1 VTEHDERTGTG
12 DDRPWTVA
20 IRDTRLQ
27 QYHQLT
33 LCALG
38 LAVMGA
44 IAVFGVATELFP
56 YHSLNHDEGVYLQQ
70 AAMLL
75 DGQLVLHPPVEGAF
89 RPWFFVDGGEYLYP
103 KYAPVPAAI
112 FALGLGI
119 GVPRL
124 SLAAIAAA
132 IVFLTHIIA
141 SEAFSRRIGLLA
153 AAFMLVSPLFVLN
166 AAVFLPY
173 APTTAL
179 NLAFGAAFLRA
190 DRIAERRR
198 SLRYAGLAG
207 AAIGLAFF
215 ARPYTAVLF
224 ALPFVAYALWTLREG
239 SRDRIETLGVVAL
252 FGCCGVVLTL
262 AYNATLTGAPLRFP
276 YEVFA
281 VRDGLGFGT
290 RAMLGYEVTYTPAL
304 ALRANARVLAAF
316 VTEWIAGGL
325 LGGILALCG
334 LLVFVVRAA
343 SRRAVDPRQL
353 TVLGVLLTVSA
364 GNLYFWGNLNILGS
378 LSASGDG
385 LISYLGP
392 YYHFDLLLPVSVLA
406 ALGSVWLF
414 DRSRSFLRTR
424 LAPTHAQAA
433 LAVVALLLAAG
444 VAGGS
449 FAAGTPHVRANA
461 AVTENYER
469 AYAPVEQRGFDDALV
484 FVPGPYGPWLN
495 HPFQILRNDPGYDG
509 NVVYALEKR
518 PFAVVDAFPDRTLY
532 RYSYRGRWAPVAES
546 TVTPRLRRIET
557 VAGERVSLRATLGVP
572 ASAERVSIRVS
583 TGEEQA
589 YYGVR
594 GTPEELP
601 LRIVVADGDVRV
613 RGPVTPV
620 GDGGI
625 PIGTRGTLAI
635 NVFVDYGTGTGFSYD
650 LRVPI
655 AQENGTVRALSP
667 AVEVCR
673 MPLRCS
679 GSATYVPGETR
690 PGVGV
695 ETALEANATDAD
707 TSQRMLRSRSSR

>member
-1 VTEHDERTGTG
+1 MTEHDERTGTG

-444 VAGGS
+444 IAGGS

-469 AYAPVEQRGFDDALV
+469 AYAPVEERGFDDALV

-495 HPFQILRNDPGYDG
+495 HPFQYLRNDPGFDG
-509 NVVYALEKR
+509 RTVYAQDRGPEPAWALL
-518 PFAVVDAFPDRTLY
+518 DAYPERTPY
-532 RYSYRGRWAPVAES
+532 RYRYRGAWTPDPDDTVEPTLRS
-546 TVTPRLRRIET
+546 TERLRADSLAATTRFGAPPRSTSATVVLAADGET
-557 VAGERVSLRATLGVP
+557 ARTARSV
-572 ASAERVSIRVS
+572 
-583 TGEEQA
+583 
-589 YYGVR
+589 
-594 GTPEELP
+594 
-601 LRIVVADGDVRV
+601 DGDVTVDWWVANGALSTANASVPVEGPTRAELRV
-613 RGPVTPV
+613 TVVGPQGGTVAYEQELLVRPD
-620 GDGGI
+620 GDGYEVVW
-625 PIGTRGTLAI
+625 PPEPQACLA
-635 NVFVDYGTGTGFSYD
+635 
-650 LRVPI
+650 
-655 AQENGTVRALSP
+655 
-667 AVEVCR
+667 
-673 MPLRCS
+673 
-679 GSATYVPGETR
+679 ATECDDVYVPDGDY
-690 PGVGV
+690 PPFVGV
-695 ETALEANATDAD
+695 ETE
-707 TSQRMLRSRSSR
+707 RR